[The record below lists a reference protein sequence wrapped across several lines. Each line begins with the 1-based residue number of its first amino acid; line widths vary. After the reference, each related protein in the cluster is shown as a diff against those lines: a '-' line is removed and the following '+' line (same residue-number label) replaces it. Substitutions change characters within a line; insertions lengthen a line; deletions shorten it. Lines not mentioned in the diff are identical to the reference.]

1 MKNVNENNTD
11 VNTNAEENYTPN
23 AKRFAFGQVVMTRGI
38 VELMEG
44 IPHVFL
50 MPYLL
55 RHASG
60 DWGDV
65 CVEDKKA
72 NDEATHNGQRVL
84 SAYELFG
91 QKIWIITEWDRSVTT
106 MLFPH
111 EY

>member
-1 MKNVNENNTD
+1 
-11 VNTNAEENYTPN
+11 
-23 AKRFAFGQVVMTRGI
+23 
-38 VELMEG
+38 
-44 IPHVFL
+44 
-50 MPYLL
+50 
-55 RHASG
+55 
-60 DWGDV
+60 
-65 CVEDKKA
+65 EDKKA